1 MIDIAHEFMDF
12 VSVANNKVHLLY
24 TVWNEL
30 EEVIMFSCLV
40 ELWISDPFF
49 LMIYFRY
56 KLVVSVPEP
65 KKRASPTITNIQ
77 VQIWKSLLFFISP
90 ILFFFGFEARLSVGF
105 LDA

>member
-40 ELWISDPFF
+40 EL
-49 LMIYFRY
+49 
-56 KLVVSVPEP
+56 
-65 KKRASPTITNIQ
+65 
-77 VQIWKSLLFFISP
+77 
-90 ILFFFGFEARLSVGF
+90 
-105 LDA
+105 